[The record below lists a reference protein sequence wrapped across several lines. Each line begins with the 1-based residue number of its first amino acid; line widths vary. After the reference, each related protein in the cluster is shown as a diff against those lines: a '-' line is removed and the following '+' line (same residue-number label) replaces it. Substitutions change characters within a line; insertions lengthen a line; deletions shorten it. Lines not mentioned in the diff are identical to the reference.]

1 MLWGSASSAI
11 KLSYQAFN
19 LDTSNAY
26 NLLLFA
32 GVRFFGAGWLTLLL
46 SRLINHQTPHF
57 HKSMILPS
65 LGIAIMQTGLQYFLF
80 YIGLAVVSSASSAIL
95 HASSPFIAVILAAAV
110 GLEVLTGRK
119 LFAILLGLVGI
130 VILNVGSNFEFAF
143 RWNGEL
149 FILLSAACNA
159 LGNLLIKHFGRKHEP
174 VTLTGFQF
182 IIGGAILSLLGY
194 WGGGRLS
201 WPGFGKNLL
210 LVHLMLISS
219 IAYGLWSIL
228 LKQHDVSK
236 VVIFQSL
243 IPVFATLFS
252 RLRLNENIWRWQ
264 TLIALLLVV
273 SGIFIL
279 NIPFKHKEQ
288 KQKIRHADHR
298 PV

>member
-1 MLWGSASSAI
+1 MKKVVPNNKQTLIQTRFWIVIAIFCTMLWGSASSAI

-95 HASSPFIAVILAAAV
+95 HASSPLSAVILAAAV

-149 FILLSAACNA
+149 LFCFLLPATHWATFSSNTSA
-159 LGNLLIKHFGRKHEP
+159 GNMNPLH
-174 VTLTGFQF
+174 
-182 IIGGAILSLLGY
+182 
-194 WGGGRLS
+194 
-201 WPGFGKNLL
+201 
-210 LVHLMLISS
+210 
-219 IAYGLWSIL
+219 
-228 LKQHDVSK
+228 
-236 VVIFQSL
+236 
-243 IPVFATLFS
+243 
-252 RLRLNENIWRWQ
+252 
-264 TLIALLLVV
+264 
-273 SGIFIL
+273 
-279 NIPFKHKEQ
+279 
-288 KQKIRHADHR
+288 
-298 PV
+298 